1 MDTYNFDEDLIEVP
15 KGSHEPADDRE
26 VIECLWWTRSDWEK
40 QRWRFSQPAW
50 KAQSPL
56 PEIRTLYGTIRSASF
71 HQRSQTDFHCLA
83 VADTRARA
91 GGRTSTVRSRRDLES
106 EFEDDEDRPIQL
118 LAHESDAG
126 EARKSKAS
134 PDSRRASTSGT
145 EGMSSLTSG
154 SVGRKIPA
162 GGKTLNI
169 HSHGS
174 ISSSGRDKP
183 IKSGSAAKGK
193 KVIRPRHPGKKVAQ
207 PRKPSR
213 KASKATED
221 GVEEKHFEK
230 DSMGYADPIEVLEHL
245 KRAQKLFKTSAFKV
259 VFPVD
264 QGFTVDEKGKR
275 RCGIRGAIAASGLA
289 MGRTD
294 CEPCGIEVATGES
307 YRRHVLEAHFG
318 IPRGRRKEDQQERLK
333 KRIGEHYDA
342 ESRGRKRKAEDDN
355 DEYEDGERRQRK
367 RVKKQASSLE

>member
-15 KGSHEPADDRE
+15 KRDPTPEPADDRE

-40 QRWRFSQPAW
+40 HLEGTESLAGDSNPLWDDSVSVVPSTEPDRLSVCPSDLDGRSDRLSLFGDADAPELEDEPA
-50 KAQSPL
+50 PFGV
-56 PEIRTLYGTIRSASF
+56 EG
-71 HQRSQTDFHCLA
+71 
-83 VADTRARA
+83 
-91 GGRTSTVRSRRDLES
+91 DLES

-174 ISSSGRDKP
+174 ISSSGHDKP

-264 QGFTVDEKGKR
+264 QGFTVDEKGRR

-289 MGRTD
+289 RWVRTD

-355 DEYEDGERRQRK
+355 DD
-367 RVKKQASSLE
+367 L